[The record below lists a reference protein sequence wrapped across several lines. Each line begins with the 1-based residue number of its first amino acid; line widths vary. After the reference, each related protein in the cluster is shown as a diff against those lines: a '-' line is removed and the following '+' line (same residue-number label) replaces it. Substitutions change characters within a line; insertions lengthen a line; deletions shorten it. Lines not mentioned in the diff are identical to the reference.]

1 MSAAAS
7 FERRLPSIAPGELIE
22 NINKRSESSNR
33 KYRAFKN
40 FLKQHTKTAKS
51 GAYGVPIIST
61 SGKFGANNGPHSM
74 KGLNQSIFSSNTM
87 KGIFKQGEHMGEVDI
102 SLTPKGDHAHG
113 EINKTDPN
121 YI

>member
-40 FLKQHTKTAKS
+40 FLK
-51 GAYGVPIIST
+51 
-61 SGKFGANNGPHSM
+61 
-74 KGLNQSIFSSNTM
+74 
-87 KGIFKQGEHMGEVDI
+87 
-102 SLTPKGDHAHG
+102 
-113 EINKTDPN
+113 
-121 YI
+121 

>member
-1 MSAAAS
+1 MSAAAAS
-7 FERRLPSIAPGELIE
+7 YERRPLSIAPGELIE

-51 GAYGVPIIST
+51 GAFGVPIIST

-74 KGLNQSIFSSNTM
+74 KGATQSILSSNTM
-87 KGIFKQGEHMGEVDI
+87 KGIFK
-102 SLTPKGDHAHG
+102 
-113 EINKTDPN
+113 
-121 YI
+121 